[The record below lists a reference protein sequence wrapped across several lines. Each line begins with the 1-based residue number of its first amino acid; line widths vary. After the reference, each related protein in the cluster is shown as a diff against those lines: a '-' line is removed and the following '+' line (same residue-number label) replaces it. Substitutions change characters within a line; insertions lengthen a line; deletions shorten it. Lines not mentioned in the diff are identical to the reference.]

1 MYRKK
6 CKKTVIAWLCILT
19 MLVGCFTGIGSV
31 ASESRA
37 ADSEFTEYT
46 FRDFGI
52 ADQTVTGASP
62 EFATGLTSWDKVA
75 ISGKVTMPGTNA
87 DDHYIRFGS
96 WGGFEIRSAGNALI
110 LTGGGGGFGSTV
122 ANSDGNTNGWVY
134 IPADGDIVDASGN
147 QREVPIRITMEYVNG
162 TNLKVSLTVDEKNTG
177 WIIFTNQ
184 TCIHNDVPE
193 AKKFHIL
200 LHAASSKTI
209 GVISNEEPEPEY
221 TEYTFRDFGIED
233 QAVTGRTLESATGL
247 TSWDKVAISGKVT
260 MPGTGAENEHYIR
273 IGSWEGF
280 EIRSAS
286 NALILTAGGGGFG
299 STVANSAGNTNG
311 WIIIPTD
318 GDIVDAS
325 GNQREVPI
333 RITMEHVNETN
344 LKVGLTVDGKN
355 TGWITFT
362 NQSSGS
368 SNHPFDLLVHTVA
381 GKTITIASTEKEAA
395 VCDVTCN
402 IEEQPYLL
410 TGNCTVTK
418 DGAAVAV
425 NATEPVLNQAGDYVV
440 TTDQNGIK
448 TTRNVSLYILGDVNL
463 DSSTI
468 TDGSADVTLTDADVI
483 ALREI
488 LAGEIEATAA
498 QKKAADL
505 TNDGKLDN
513 TDLKL
518 LQDIVLGKQTREA
531 VLDRYYPAAV
541 RYEYLETD
549 GSAVMPVAG
558 YERPRTELATQ
569 ELFDEIKA
577 SGINILMSYPYDYQD
592 SRLAEEKVLE
602 LAQGAGLGYLV
613 KDSNLNHVALNAD
626 DNSLVDSVSTVDT
639 VTMAKKIGNYSYF
652 DSYLGNFVMDE
663 PTLVNAEGKYFSP
676 SNSNDVRNFDHYR
689 QITGQLNSYANT
701 SGYINLPAGVWFKK
715 SFGSGEGT
723 GESWRYNLTA
733 ENIAWYEQVVKEITE
748 GGKAKILSFDRYLG
762 GTGESAADCPRY
774 FLNLDIIRE
783 QAKASDIPFWEYA
796 PVGEWTESGGSTS
809 SNSKEDM
816 YWSVNTSLAFGAKGI
831 QYFTLAEPI
840 GYKDDG
846 LTMGLYDYNG
856 NKTAWYDYVAHMN
869 QLIAAVDDIL
879 MRSENKGI
887 IATGGNAQK
896 NAANVTY
903 YENFTSTGTREIKA
917 SAAYRNSDNTP
928 NYAAIKSA
936 DGVSRVAGITTTNAT
951 AGAFA
956 GVFDH
961 QGKAALYVVNNDT
974 SSAQDITVNFTAAS
988 SYRVIGFN
996 ASGDV
1001 EEVSSLGSSCTRN
1014 VGAGEAFLLVIDEE
1028 DLAATTQYFEDI
1040 SGYRSGESFTAPE
1053 LDGYVF
1059 AGWFDSEEAAAK
1071 DYTYDTTQSVT
1082 ASEEEK
1088 AGAVKQYRELTFADF
1103 GYSTN
1108 IYNGWGL
1115 AAPITSWDNVAVNGT
1130 IIVPADTSK
1139 YVRIGTGGSSDWDAA
1154 GMEIRYE
1161 SAGSIAMINEG
1172 FGDTVLNS
1180 DGNTNG
1186 WVSIPKAS
1194 FGMESEETIAGKK
1207 LPIRVLFEPVDDGAN
1222 IKVSITVNGMATKWI
1237 KVKATEKKNCKIF
1250 VNGSEGTAL
1259 SSGGVQI
1266 SSECPAQPAYA
1277 RFVDE
1282 SVLSVKAQLSTDTT
1296 VESEKARL
1304 RLVTSTNSLIY
1315 QNIGFKVQTAQNTDG
1330 AERASKTVYRR
1341 IQASQGGISFNYEP
1355 TVFHA
1360 GSQYFATVTL
1370 SVSNAS
1376 SRLDE
1381 KITVTPFWTTCD
1393 GTKVYGVPR
1402 TLTIRQG
1409 IDAIT
1414 QP

>member
-1 MYRKK
+1 
-6 CKKTVIAWLCILT
+6 
-19 MLVGCFTGIGSV
+19 
-31 ASESRA
+31 
-37 ADSEFTEYT
+37 
-46 FRDFGI
+46 
-52 ADQTVTGASP
+52 
-62 EFATGLTSWDKVA
+62 
-75 ISGKVTMPGTNA
+75 
-87 DDHYIRFGS
+87 
-96 WGGFEIRSAGNALI
+96 
-110 LTGGGGGFGSTV
+110 
-122 ANSDGNTNGWVY
+122 
-134 IPADGDIVDASGN
+134 
-147 QREVPIRITMEYVNG
+147 MEYVNE
-162 TNLKVSLTVDEKNTG
+162 TNLKVSLTVDETNTKSITFKNQSNSN
-177 WIIFTNQ
+177 FN
-184 TCIHNDVPE
+184 
-193 AKKFHIL
+193 IL
-200 LHAASSKTI
+200 LHAASGKTI

-233 QAVTGRTLESATGL
+233 QAVTGRSPEFATGL

-260 MPGTGAENEHYIR
+260 MPGTNTDDHYIR
-273 IGSWEGF
+273 IGSWTGIG
-280 EIRSAS
+280 IRSAN
-286 NALILTAGGGGFG
+286 NAMILENWGGFG
-299 STVANSAGNTNG
+299 DTVANSDGSTGNDGKPLGNV
-311 WIIIPTD
+311 IIPTV
-318 GDIVDAS
+318 GNVVDAS
-325 GNQREVPI
+325 GNQREVPV

-344 LKVGLTVDGKN
+344 LKVSVTVDGKN

-362 NQSSGS
+362 NQSNG
-368 SNHPFDLLVHTVA
+368 NFNLLVYTVS
-381 GKTITIASTEKEAA
+381 GKTITIASTEKEVA
-395 VCDVTCN
+395 VRDVTCN

-418 DGAAVAV
+418 DGVAVAV
-425 NATEPVLNQAGDYVV
+425 NATEPVLNQAGNYVV

-448 TTRNVSLYILGDVNL
+448 TTRNVSLYLLGDVNL

-468 TDGSADVTLTDADVI
+468 TDGSADVTLTEADVT

-549 GSAVMPVAG
+549 GSAVMPITG

-569 ELFDEIKA
+569 ELLDEIKA
-577 SGINILMSYPYDYQD
+577 SGINILMSYPYDYLD

-602 LAQGAGLGYLV
+602 LAQEAGLGYLV

-626 DNSLVDSVSTVDT
+626 DNSLVDSVATVDT
-639 VTMAKKIGNYSYF
+639 ATMAKKIGNYSYV

-676 SNSNDVRNFDHYR
+676 SNSNDVRNFDYYR

-715 SFGSGEGT
+715 SLGSGEGT

-783 QAKASDIPFWEYA
+783 QAKASDIPFWAYA

-869 QLIAAVDDIL
+869 QLIAAVDDVL
-879 MRSENKGI
+879 MRSESKGI

-903 YENFTSTGTREIKA
+903 STGTREIKA

-928 NYAAIKSA
+928 NYAAIQSA
-936 DGVSRVAGITTTNAT
+936 DGVSRVKDITTTNAT

-1001 EEVSSLGSSCTRN
+1001 EEISSLGSSCTRN

-1028 DLAATTQYFEDI
+1028 DLAATTQYFDDI

-1108 IYNGWGL
+1108 ILDGWGL
-1115 AAPITSWDNVAVNGT
+1115 ENPITSWDNVAVNGT
-1130 IIVPADTSK
+1130 ITVPADIK
-1139 YVRIGTGGSSDWDAA
+1139 QYVHIGTGGSGGWDAST

-1161 SAGSIAMINEG
+1161 SPGSIAMINEG

-1180 DGNTNG
+1180 DGNTYP
-1186 WVSIPKAS
+1186 WVSISKAS
-1194 FGMESEETIAGKK
+1194 FGMESEETIAGKE
-1207 LPIRVLFEPVDDGAN
+1207 LPIRVTFEPVDDGAN
-1222 IKVSITVNGMATKWI
+1222 MKVSITVNGMVTKWI
-1237 KVKATEKKNCKIF
+1237 KVKATEKDACRIF
-1250 VNGSEGTAL
+1250 VKGLVDSA
-1259 SSGGVQI
+1259 SSSDGVKI
-1266 SSECPAQPAYA
+1266 SSERLPQPAYA

-1315 QNIGFKVQTAQNTDG
+1315 QNIGFKVQTAQNTAG

-1393 GTKVYGVPR
+1393 GTKVYGVSR

-1409 IDAIT
+1409 INAIT

>member
-31 ASESRA
+31 APKSKA

-62 EFATGLTSWDKVA
+62 EFATELTSWDKVA

-96 WGGFEIRSAGNALI
+96 WGGFEVRSAGNALI

-134 IPADGDIVDASGN
+134 ISADGDIVDASGN

-162 TNLKVSLTVDEKNTG
+162 TNLKVSLTVDGKNTG

-200 LHAASSKTI
+200 LHAASGKTI

-233 QAVTGRTLESATGL
+233 QAVTGRSPEFATGL

-260 MPGTGAENEHYIR
+260 FPGVDADDHYIR
-273 IGSWEGF
+273 FGSWYGLSL
-280 EIRSAS
+280 RAS
-286 NALILTAGGGGFG
+286 KTAIILTTGSDRFG
-299 STVANSAGNTNG
+299 SVVENSAKDGNSWLYIDTG
-311 WIIIPTD
+311 E
-318 GDIVDAS
+318 DISNKAIDLRV
-325 GNQREVPI
+325 
-333 RITMEHVNETN
+333 TFEHVNETQ
-344 LKVGLTVDGKN
+344 LKMTATVNGN
-355 TGWITFT
+355 HSGYITVEK
-362 NQSSGS
+362 QSIGNFNILIHAVS
-368 SNHPFDLLVHTVA
+368 
-381 GKTITIASTEKEAA
+381 GKTITIASTEKEVA
-395 VCDVTCN
+395 VRDVTCN

-440 TTDQNGIK
+440 ATDQNGIK

-468 TDGSADVTLTDADVI
+468 TDGSADVTLIEADVT

-488 LAGEIEATAA
+488 LAGEIGATAA

-531 VLDRYYPAAV
+531 VIDRYYPAAV

-569 ELFDEIKA
+569 ELLDEIKA

-592 SRLAEEKVLE
+592 SRLAEENVLE

-626 DNSLVDSVSTVDT
+626 DNSLVDSVATVDT
-639 VTMAKKIGNYSYF
+639 PTMAKKIGNYSYF

-733 ENIAWYEQVVKEITE
+733 ENIAWYEQIVKEITE
-748 GGKAKILSFDRYLG
+748 GGNAKILSFDRYLG
-762 GTGESAADCPRY
+762 GTSENAEDCPRY

-783 QAKASDIPFWEYA
+783 QAKASDIPFWAYA
-796 PVGEWTESGGSTS
+796 PVGEWKESGGSTS

-831 QYFTLAEPI
+831 QYFTLAEPN

-1001 EEVSSLGSSCTRN
+1001 EEVSSLESRCTRN

-1028 DLAATTQYFEDI
+1028 DLASTTQYFDDI
-1040 SGYRSGESFTAPE
+1040 SGYRSGEIFTAPE

-1108 IYNGWGL
+1108 IMNGWGL
-1115 AAPITSWDNVAVNGT
+1115 ENPITSWDNVAVNGT

-1139 YVRIGTGGSSDWDAA
+1139 YVRIGTGGSGDWDAA
-1154 GMEIRYE
+1154 GMEIRFE

-1172 FGDTVLNS
+1172 FGETVLNS

-1296 VESEKARL
+1296 VGSERARL

-1315 QNIGFKVQTAQNTDG
+1315 QNIGFKVQTDQNTVG